1 MGRAD
6 FYSDGDH
13 NMLCDK
19 CGIKYKRSDLRETWD
34 HQWVCFYDWEER
46 QPQDLLRA
54 IPDNQSIED
63 PRPEGN
69 TTILSWECSV
79 FVEETL
85 TVSVDVFLD
94 DNEVTVDDLGTGNG
108 IKPVADECAVE
119 TLLETITGLTLSETG
134 TSLPLLES

>member
-6 FYSDGDH
+6 FYDHGNH
-13 NMLCDK
+13 NMQCDRCDQK
-19 CGIKYKRSDLRETWD
+19 FKRSELRETWD
-34 HQWVCFYDWEER
+34 HKWVCRYDWEER

-54 IPDNQSIED
+54 FPDKQSVED

-69 TTILSWECSV
+69 STILSWECST
-79 FVEETL
+79 FVDFKITPSEDT
-85 TVSVDVFLD
+85 FLD
-94 DNEVTVDDLGTGNG
+94 TNEVTIDDLGDGNG
-108 IKPVADECAVE
+108 VKPVDDECAVT